1 MKLKQPTVH
10 HFFGRPNQP
19 TTSKANLPLW
29 PAILIIS
36 DSEAEADPHEP
47 QANEKEEHRAR
58 DETQG
63 GRTLAE
69 TDDDVL
75 AIADAYSSSRMGGDL

>member
-36 DSEAEADPHEP
+36 DSEPEADPHEP
-47 QANEKEEHRAR
+47 PNNEKEERRER

-63 GRTLAE
+63 DRTLAE
-69 TDDDVL
+69 PDDDVL
-75 AIADAYSSSRMGGDL
+75 TSTDAYSSFRTGGDL